1 MRAGSVLISLAAVTL
16 LVAAFGA
23 KFYSRSLS
31 SILLTLVLI
40 ALCTAIALHVRFLI
54 LARREHR
61 ETSSALDATER
72 EFKSI
77 FDNALDGVL
86 ILDDQGICLEA
97 NPAAQTL
104 FGTRYYELV
113 GQPIATFY
121 AGGGTSTRLGRASST
136 ESTNTVRQNSP
147 KRTAPQSPS
156 NTPPKQIIC
165 PENTSRFYGTSPAE
179 KKLKPH

>member
-1 MRAGSVLISLAAVTL
+1 MTTPHSVGSTSSSQRWMRVGSVLISLAAFTL

-23 KFYSRSLS
+23 KFYSHSLS

-40 ALCTAIALHVRFLI
+40 ALCAAIVLHVRSLI

-61 ETSSALDATER
+61 ETSSALDASER

-77 FDNALDGVL
+77 FDNALDGIL

-104 FGTRYYELV
+104 FGARYRELV
-113 GQPIATFY
+113 GQHI
-121 AGGGTSTRLGRASST
+121 
-136 ESTNTVRQNSP
+136 
-147 KRTAPQSPS
+147 
-156 NTPPKQIIC
+156 
-165 PENTSRFYGTSPAE
+165 
-179 KKLKPH
+179 

>member
-1 MRAGSVLISLAAVTL
+1 MTTSRSVASTINPRRWMRAGSVLISFAAVTL

-40 ALCTAIALHVRFLI
+40 ALCAAIALHVRFLI

-77 FDNALDGVL
+77 FDNALDGIL
-86 ILDDQGICLEA
+86 LLDDRGICLEA

-104 FGTRYYELV
+104 FGARYYELV
-113 GQPIATFY
+113 GQPIANFY
-121 AGGGTSTRLGRASST
+121 GGGADFNETWKSFLYRKYEHGETKLS
-136 ESTNTVRQNSP
+136 
-147 KRTAPQSPS
+147 
-156 NTPPKQIIC
+156 
-165 PENTSRFYGTSPAE
+165 
-179 KKLKPH
+179 KK

>member
-1 MRAGSVLISLAAVTL
+1 MTTLRPVASTINPRRWMRAGSVLISFAAVTL

-40 ALCTAIALHVRFLI
+40 ALCAAIGLHVRFLI

-72 EFKSI
+72 ESKSI
-77 FDNALDGVL
+77 FDKTLDGIL
-86 ILDDQGICLEA
+86 ILDDQGLCLEA

-104 FGTRYYELV
+104 FGTRYHELN
-113 GQPIATFY
+113 GQPVANFY
-121 AGGGTSTRLGRASST
+121 GGGADFNERWKSFLHRKYENGGTKLSKKNGPTT
-136 ESTNTVRQNSP
+136 FFKNT
-147 KRTAPQSPS
+147 
-156 NTPPKQIIC
+156 
-165 PENTSRFYGTSPAE
+165 
-179 KKLKPH
+179 